1 MKKSSKKSNV
11 CSIVRDCRVRQAKS
25 LEEFSKRLGIS
36 YSHLCNI
43 EIGKRDVPLKLVEK
57 FCKIL
62 KYDEK
67 KLLKTILEDRLL
79 KAGLEYNVSVK

>member
-1 MKKSSKKSNV
+1 MKRATKKDNA
-11 CSIVRDCRVRQAKS
+11 CGIVRDCRVRQEKS

-57 FCKIL
+57 FSKIL

-67 KLLKTILEDRLL
+67 KLLKTLLEERLQ
-79 KAGLEYNVSVK
+79 KAGLNYKISIK